1 MPNTMTS
8 DFKPADL
15 DIEIV
20 KGDYWVQTL
29 TLTLD
34 GVAINLS
41 TAQVNIEV
49 TQGCSTTVLWSASV
63 GSGITISGAGSNNI
77 NISKLVDLAEGNY
90 EYTTKVTYQ
99 TGVVK
104 TYVWG
109 EFKVY
114 LDKP

>member
-1 MPNTMTS
+1 MTS

-29 TLTLD
+29 ALTLD
-34 GVAINLS
+34 STPIDLS
-41 TAQVNIEV
+41 TADVDVEV
-49 TQGCSTTVLWSASV
+49 TQGCSTSVLWSASV
-63 GSGITISGAGSNNI
+63 GSGISIGGANNNQI

-90 EYTTKVTYQ
+90 EYTLKVTYQ
-99 TGVVK
+99 TGVIK

>member
-1 MPNTMTS
+1 
-8 DFKPADL
+8 
-15 DIEIV
+15 
-20 KGDYWVQTL
+20 
-29 TLTLD
+29 
-34 GVAINLS
+34 
-41 TAQVNIEV
+41 
-49 TQGCSTTVLWSASV
+49 V
-63 GSGITISGAGSNNI
+63 GNGITISGAGSNNI

>member
-29 TLTLD
+29 ALTLD
-34 GVAINLS
+34 GTAINLS
-41 TAQVNIEV
+41 TATVDVEV
-49 TQGCSTTVLWSASV
+49 TQGCSTTVLWNATN
-63 GSGITISGAGSNNI
+63 GSGITISGAGNNNI
-77 NISKLVDLAEGNY
+77 NISKLVDIAEGNY
-90 EYTTKVTYQ
+90 EYTLKVTYQ

>member
-1 MPNTMTS
+1 MTS
-8 DFKPADL
+8 DFKPAEL

-29 TLTLD
+29 ALTLD
-34 GVAINLS
+34 STPINLS
-41 TAQVNIEV
+41 TADVDVEV
-49 TQGCSTTVLWSASV
+49 TQGCSTSVLWSASV
-63 GSGITISGAGSNNI
+63 GDGISINGAGNNEI
-77 NISKLVDLAEGNY
+77 NISKLVDIAEGNY
-90 EYTTKVTYQ
+90 EYTLKVTYQ
-99 TGVVK
+99 TGVIK

>member
-1 MPNTMTS
+1 MTS
-8 DFKPADL
+8 DFKPAEL

-29 TLTLD
+29 ALTLD
-34 GVAINLS
+34 STPINLS
-41 TAQVNIEV
+41 TADVDVEV
-49 TQGCSTTVLWSASV
+49 TQGCSTSVLWSASV
-63 GSGITISGAGSNNI
+63 GDGISINGVGNNEI
-77 NISKLVDLAEGNY
+77 NISKLVDIAEGNY
-90 EYTTKVTYQ
+90 EYTLKVTYQ
-99 TGVVK
+99 TGVIK